1 MKKRSV
7 VVVLVLLAS
16 HYASA
21 MEIITLSKFQYGK
34 RWAFTK
40 EEVQLMCRPDHAL
53 YALNMSTLMQYPLN
67 EKAEQQRKEGHVHAQ
82 PIDTILLDDPD
93 RPGQKMSIAPF
104 VERAQ
109 QLCVDK
115 TVP

>member
-1 MKKRSV
+1 MKKRSLVV
-7 VVVLVLLAS
+7 VVVLLAAQ
-16 HYASA
+16 YASA

-40 EEVQLMCRPDHAL
+40 EEMQLMCRPDHAL
-53 YALNMSTLMQYPLN
+53 CALNMSTLMQPLN
-67 EKAEQQRKEGHVHAQ
+67 EKAEQQRKAGHVHAQ
-82 PIDTILLDDPD
+82 PIEVILLDDPD

-104 VERAQ
+104 IERAQ

-115 TVP
+115 TTP

>member
-16 HYASA
+16 QYASA

-34 RWAFTK
+34 QWAFTK
-40 EEVQLMCRPDHAL
+40 EEVQLMCRPNHAL
-53 YALNMSTLMQYPLN
+53 CALNMSTLMQYPLN
-67 EKAEQQRKEGHVHAQ
+67 EQAEQQRKEGHVHAQ

-115 TVP
+115 AVP

>member
-1 MKKRSV
+1 MKKRSLVV
-7 VVVLVLLAS
+7 VVVLLAAQ
-16 HYASA
+16 YASA

-67 EKAEQQRKEGHVHAQ
+67 EKAEQQRKAGQVHAQ
-82 PIDTILLDDPD
+82 PIEVILLDDPE

-104 VERAQ
+104 IERAQ

-115 TVP
+115 TTP

>member
-1 MKKRSV
+1 MKKKWV
-7 VVVLVLLAS
+7 VVVLAMLAAQ
-16 HYASA
+16 YASA
-21 MEIITLSKFQYGK
+21 MKIITLSKFQYGK

-53 YALNMSTLMQYPLN
+53 YALSISTLMQYPLN

-82 PIDTILLDDPD
+82 PIEVILLDDPD
-93 RPGQKMSIAPF
+93 HPGQKMSIAPF

-109 QLCVDK
+109 QLCVDN
-115 TVP
+115 TTP